1 MNGAVAFVSGTDL
14 QLALRRWRGIIGSG
28 LFRAVVIAAA
38 AISTASGFSPDDGWR
53 DAVVALATSGVESY
67 LTAAV
72 ATLAILLIE
81 PKLRRL
87 TSVVPRYALA
97 GALASP
103 AVLGVVVV
111 VETALRQAEPTP
123 TFLAKAA
130 TSVLIT
136 VAAIAAV
143 AGLLKGSHKAKAPT
157 GAGSSISEAVPVPQ
171 PDSGSPVV
179 PFLRRLP
186 SRLGQDLVR
195 VSVYDHYVEAH
206 TRRGHELILIR
217 FADALAELEGYDGL
231 QIHRSHWVARVA
243 VRRVVRGE
251 ARSLSVELDDGTRL
265 PVSRSR
271 EATVR
276 EAGFAPEKQTDR
288 PVIGHQGSK

>member
-1 MNGAVAFVSGTDL
+1 MNGATAFVNGTDV
-14 QLALRRWRGIIGSG
+14 QLALRRWRSILSSG
-28 LFRAVVIAAA
+28 LFRAIVIAAV
-38 AISTASGFSPDDGWR
+38 AISTASSVSLDDGWR
-53 DAVVALATSGVESY
+53 GAVAALVTNGVESW

-81 PKLRRL
+81 PKLSRIA
-87 TSVVPRYALA
+87 SVVPRYGLA

-103 AVLGVVVV
+103 AVLAVVLM
-111 VETALRQAEPTP
+111 VEVALRQANPTP
-123 TFLAKAA
+123 AFLGKVA

-143 AGLLKGSHKAKAPT
+143 AGLMKANRDAKVASDAAPSP
-157 GAGSSISEAVPVPQ
+157 AVVPAPQVEAEP
-171 PDSGSPVV
+171 PVV
-179 PFLRRLP
+179 AFLRRLP
-186 SRLGQDLVR
+186 TRLGRDLVR

-217 FADALAELEGYDGL
+217 FADALAELDGYDGL
-231 QIHRSHWVARVA
+231 QIHRSHWVARAA

-251 ARSLSVELDDGTRL
+251 GRSLSVELDDGTRL

-271 EATVR
+271 ESAVR
-276 EAGFAPEKQTDR
+276 EAGFALEKDA
-288 PVIGHQGSK
+288 G